1 VAKAVQTPISPKKK
15 KKKLKKLFLSRAK
28 WAIFLVFHAIQPL
41 KSLISSEF
49 EVLKHSAAVGNA
61 YKGGVARFQ

>member
-1 VAKAVQTPISPKKK
+1 MGN
-15 KKKLKKLFLSRAK
+15 
-28 WAIFLVFHAIQPL
+28 IFGLPCNTASEVT
-41 KSLISSEF
+41 ISSEF